1 MTDLNSSLEGRHS
14 LSKPSPPS
22 KGGGNGDV
30 TRIAVRRI
38 MKILGI
44 IAIMT
49 LLLGG
54 GVVAPVVA
62 TQRLQLASMPPMKQH
77 LTATLRLISI
87 LVSRHRKSEG
97 NVVVIEFRRLP
108 IEGLR

>member
-1 MTDLNSSLEGRHS
+1 
-14 LSKPSPPS
+14 
-22 KGGGNGDV
+22 
-30 TRIAVRRI
+30 VRRI

-44 IAIMT
+44 ITIVA

-54 GVVAPVVA
+54 EPVAPVAA
-62 TQRLQLASMPPMKQH
+62 TEGLQSASMPPMRQH

-87 LVSRHRKSEG
+87 LVSSHRESEG
-97 NVVVIEFRRLP
+97 NVVVIGFRRLP